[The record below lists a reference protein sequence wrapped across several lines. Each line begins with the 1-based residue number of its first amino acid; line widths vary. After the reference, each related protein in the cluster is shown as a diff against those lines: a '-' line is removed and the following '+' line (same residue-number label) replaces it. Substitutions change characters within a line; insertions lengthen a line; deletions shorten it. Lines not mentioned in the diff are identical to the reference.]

1 MEKDKDTLNGF
12 QAFFDTMN
20 PNVGKNDNDKID
32 LSQNEPLTDEELEA
46 IRKNSKPEDQPKAGK
61 SKTKTQ
67 KEDIIEENE
76 DDDEEVIVD
85 EDDDDDDEEP
95 VNKKETKKD
104 KKDKSTKEEDDSS
117 EEDDDED
124 EPAFDEKN
132 VVTGFF
138 EVLSEKLGWSIDE
151 DDEIP
156 QTAEELVKYFQDII
170 EEESKPTY
178 ANDEVARLD
187 EYVKNGGDIKTY
199 LTIDAELNL
208 DEIEIEDDETNQKLV
223 LKEFLKEKGFS
234 SKSIEK
240 KLQKYADAGLLEDE
254 AEDALEALKEIR
266 EQKKEQLLA
275 DQKKQYEEQTKR
287 QQEFFNTV
295 VSEIKGLDNIRGIK
309 IPEKDKKT
317 LMDYMFKPDSD
328 GVTKYQKDYA
338 KNPKN
343 LIESAYFTMKGDA
356 LINIAKK
363 EGNKNAF
370 DKFKSNLK
378 SSNVSKK
385 SNKEIRSDSDNIW
398 SKLAQ
403 QLRA

>member
-20 PNVGKNDNDKID
+20 PNVGKDDNDKID
-32 LSQNEPLTDEELEA
+32 LSQNEPLTDEELDA
-46 IRKNSKPEDQPKAGK
+46 IRNNSKPEDQPKAGK
-61 SKTKTQ
+61 NKEKNQ
-67 KEDIIEENE
+67 KEEDIEEEDETIE
-76 DDDEEVIVD
+76 DDEI
-85 EDDDDDDEEP
+85 DEEP

-104 KKDKSTKEEDDSS
+104 KKDKSTKEEDDNS

-151 DDEIP
+151 DDEVP
-156 QTAEELVKYFQDII
+156 QTAEDLVKYFQDII
-170 EEESKPTY
+170 EEESKPSY

-187 EYVKNGGDIKTY
+187 EYVKSGGDIKTY
-199 LTIDAELNL
+199 LKIDAELNL

-223 LKEFLKEKGFS
+223 VKEFLKEKGFNE
-234 SKSIEK
+234 KSIEK

-254 AEDALEALKEIR
+254 AEDALEALKEIK

-275 DQKKQYEEQTKR
+275 DQKKQSEEQVKR

-328 GVTKYQKDYA
+328 GITKYQKDYA

-363 EGNKNAF
+363 EGNKTAF

>member
-32 LSQNEPLTDEELEA
+32 LSQNEPLTDEELDA
-46 IRKNSKPEDQPKAGK
+46 IRNNSKPEDQPKAGK
-61 SKTKTQ
+61 NKEKNQ
-67 KEDIIEENE
+67 KEEDIEEEDETIE
-76 DDDEEVIVD
+76 DDEI
-85 EDDDDDDEEP
+85 DEEP

-104 KKDKSTKEEDDSS
+104 KKDKSTKEEDDNS

-132 VVTGFF
+132 AVTGFF

-275 DQKKQYEEQTKR
+275 DQKKQSEEQAKR

>member
-20 PNVGKNDNDKID
+20 PNVGKDDNDKID
-32 LSQNEPLTDEELEA
+32 LSQNEPLTDEELDA
-46 IRKNSKPEDQPKAGK
+46 IRNNSKPEDQPKAGK
-61 SKTKTQ
+61 NKEKNQ
-67 KEDIIEENE
+67 KEEDIEEEDETIE
-76 DDDEEVIVD
+76 DDEI
-85 EDDDDDDEEP
+85 DEEP

-104 KKDKSTKEEDDSS
+104 KKDKSTKEEDNNS
-117 EEDDDED
+117 EEDDNQD

-151 DDEIP
+151 DDEVP
-156 QTAEELVKYFQDII
+156 QTAEDLVKYFQDII
-170 EEESKPTY
+170 EEESKPSY

-187 EYVKNGGDIKTY
+187 EYVKSGGDIKTY
-199 LTIDAELNL
+199 LKIDAELNL

-223 LKEFLKEKGFS
+223 VKEFLKEKGFNE
-234 SKSIEK
+234 KSIEK

-254 AEDALEALKEIR
+254 AEDALEALKEIK

-275 DQKKQYEEQTKR
+275 DQKKQSEEQGKR

-328 GVTKYQKDYA
+328 GITKYQKDYA

-363 EGNKNAF
+363 EGNKTAF

>member
-32 LSQNEPLTDEELEA
+32 LSQNEPLTDEELDA
-46 IRKNSKPEDQPKAGK
+46 IRNNSKPENQPKAGK
-61 SKTKTQ
+61 NKEKNQ
-67 KEDIIEENE
+67 KEEDIEEEDETIE
-76 DDDEEVIVD
+76 DDEI
-85 EDDDDDDEEP
+85 DEEP

-104 KKDKSTKEEDDSS
+104 KKDKSTKEEDDNS
-117 EEDDDED
+117 EEDDNED

-187 EYVKNGGDIKTY
+187 EYIKNGGDIKTY
-199 LTIDAELNL
+199 LKIDAELNL

-254 AEDALEALKEIR
+254 AEDALEALKEIK

>member
-20 PNVGKNDNDKID
+20 PNVGKDDNDKID
-32 LSQNEPLTDEELEA
+32 LSQNEPLTDEELDA
-46 IRKNSKPEDQPKAGK
+46 IRNNSKPEDQPKAGK
-61 SKTKTQ
+61 NKEKNQ
-67 KEDIIEENE
+67 KEEDIEEEDETIE
-76 DDDEEVIVD
+76 DDEI
-85 EDDDDDDEEP
+85 DEEP

-104 KKDKSTKEEDDSS
+104 KKDKSTKEEDDNS

-132 VVTGFF
+132 AVTGFF

-151 DDEIP
+151 DDDVP
-156 QTAEELVKYFQDII
+156 QTAEDLVKYFQDII
-170 EEESKPTY
+170 EEESKPSY

-187 EYVKNGGDIKTY
+187 EYVKSGGDIKTY
-199 LTIDAELNL
+199 LKIDAELNL

-223 LKEFLKEKGFS
+223 VKEFLKEKGFNE
-234 SKSIEK
+234 KSIEK

-254 AEDALEALKEIR
+254 AEDALEALKEIK

-275 DQKKQYEEQTKR
+275 DQKKQSEEQGKR

-328 GVTKYQKDYA
+328 GITKYQKDYA

-363 EGNKNAF
+363 EGNKTAF

>member
-20 PNVGKNDNDKID
+20 PNVGKDDNDKID
-32 LSQNEPLTDEELEA
+32 LSQNEPLTDEELDA
-46 IRKNSKPEDQPKAGK
+46 IRNNSKPEDQPKAGK
-61 SKTKTQ
+61 NKEKNQ
-67 KEDIIEENE
+67 KEEDIEEDDETIE
-76 DDDEEVIVD
+76 DDEI
-85 EDDDDDDEEP
+85 DEEP

-104 KKDKSTKEEDDSS
+104 KKDKSTKEEDNNS

-132 VVTGFF
+132 AVTGFF

-151 DDEIP
+151 DDEVP
-156 QTAEELVKYFQDII
+156 QTAEALVKYFQDII
-170 EEESKPTY
+170 EEESKPSY

-187 EYVKNGGDIKTY
+187 EYIKNGGDIKTY
-199 LTIDAELNL
+199 LKIDAELNL

-223 LKEFLKEKGFS
+223 VKEFLKEKGFNE
-234 SKSIEK
+234 KSIEK

-254 AEDALEALKEIR
+254 AEDALEALKEIK

-275 DQKKQYEEQTKR
+275 DQKKQSEEQGKR

-328 GVTKYQKDYA
+328 GITKYQKDYA

-363 EGNKNAF
+363 EGNKTAF

>member
-20 PNVGKNDNDKID
+20 PNVGKSDNDKID
-32 LSQNEPLTDEELEA
+32 LSQNEPLTDEELDA
-46 IRKNSKPEDQPKAGK
+46 IRNNSKPEDQPKAGK
-61 SKTKTQ
+61 NKEKNQ
-67 KEDIIEENE
+67 KEEDIEEEDETIE
-76 DDDEEVIVD
+76 DDEI
-85 EDDDDDDEEP
+85 DEEP

-104 KKDKSTKEEDDSS
+104 KKDKSTKEEDNNS

-170 EEESKPTY
+170 EEESRPTY

-275 DQKKQYEEQTKR
+275 DQKKQSEEQAKR

>member
-20 PNVGKNDNDKID
+20 PNVGKDDNDKID
-32 LSQNEPLTDEELEA
+32 LSQNEPLTDEELDA
-46 IRKNSKPEDQPKAGK
+46 IRNNSKPEDQPKAGK
-61 SKTKTQ
+61 NKEKNQ
-67 KEDIIEENE
+67 KEEDIEEDDETIE
-76 DDDEEVIVD
+76 DDEI
-85 EDDDDDDEEP
+85 DEEP

-104 KKDKSTKEEDDSS
+104 KKDKSTKEEDNNS
-117 EEDDDED
+117 EEDDNED

-151 DDEIP
+151 DDEVP
-156 QTAEELVKYFQDII
+156 QTAEDLVKYFQDII
-170 EEESKPTY
+170 EEESKPSY

-187 EYVKNGGDIKTY
+187 EYIKNGGDIKTY
-199 LTIDAELNL
+199 LKIDAELNL

-223 LKEFLKEKGFS
+223 VKEFLKEKGFNE
-234 SKSIEK
+234 KSIEK

-254 AEDALEALKEIR
+254 AEDALEALKEIK

-275 DQKKQYEEQTKR
+275 DQKKQSEEQGKR

-328 GVTKYQKDYA
+328 GITKYQKDYA

-363 EGNKNAF
+363 EGNKTAF

>member
-20 PNVGKNDNDKID
+20 PNVGKDDNDKID
-32 LSQNEPLTDEELEA
+32 LSQNEPLTDEELDA
-46 IRKNSKPEDQPKAGK
+46 IRNNSKPEDQPKAGK
-61 SKTKTQ
+61 NKEKNQ
-67 KEDIIEENE
+67 KEEDIEEEDETIE
-76 DDDEEVIVD
+76 DDEI
-85 EDDDDDDEEP
+85 DEEP

-104 KKDKSTKEEDDSS
+104 KKDKSTKEEDNNS

-132 VVTGFF
+132 AVTGFF

-170 EEESKPTY
+170 EEESRPTY

-208 DEIEIEDDETNQKLV
+208 DEIEIEDDEANQKLV

-275 DQKKQYEEQTKR
+275 DQKKQSEEQAKR

>member
-20 PNVGKNDNDKID
+20 PNVGKDDNDKID
-32 LSQNEPLTDEELEA
+32 LSQNEPLTDEELDA
-46 IRKNSKPEDQPKAGK
+46 IRNNSKPEDQPKAGK
-61 SKTKTQ
+61 NKEKNQ
-67 KEDIIEENE
+67 KEEDIEEEDETIE
-76 DDDEEVIVD
+76 DDEI
-85 EDDDDDDEEP
+85 DEEP

-104 KKDKSTKEEDDSS
+104 KKDKSTKEEDNNS

-254 AEDALEALKEIR
+254 AEDALEALKEIK

-275 DQKKQYEEQTKR
+275 DQKKQSEEQAKR

>member
-20 PNVGKNDNDKID
+20 PNVGKSDNDKID
-32 LSQNEPLTDEELEA
+32 LSQNEPLTDEELDA
-46 IRKNSKPEDQPKAGK
+46 IRNNSKPEDQPKAGK
-61 SKTKTQ
+61 NKEKNQ
-67 KEDIIEENE
+67 KEEDIEEEDETIE
-76 DDDEEVIVD
+76 DDEI
-85 EDDDDDDEEP
+85 DEEP

-104 KKDKSTKEEDDSS
+104 KKDKSTKEEDNNS

-170 EEESKPTY
+170 EEESRPTY

>member
-20 PNVGKNDNDKID
+20 PNVGKSDNDKID
-32 LSQNEPLTDEELEA
+32 LSQNEPLTDEELDA
-46 IRKNSKPEDQPKAGK
+46 IRNNSKPEDQPKAGK
-61 SKTKTQ
+61 NKEKNQ
-67 KEDIIEENE
+67 KEEDIEEEDETIE
-76 DDDEEVIVD
+76 DDEI
-85 EDDDDDDEEP
+85 DEEP

-104 KKDKSTKEEDDSS
+104 KKDKSTKEEDDNS

-132 VVTGFF
+132 AVTGFF
-138 EVLSEKLGWSIDE
+138 EVLSEKLGWSIDD

-170 EEESKPTY
+170 EEESRPTY

-254 AEDALEALKEIR
+254 AEDALEALKEIK

>member
-20 PNVGKNDNDKID
+20 PNVGKDDNDKID
-32 LSQNEPLTDEELEA
+32 LSQNEPLTDEELDA
-46 IRKNSKPEDQPKAGK
+46 IRNNSKPEDQPKAGK
-61 SKTKTQ
+61 NKEKNQ
-67 KEDIIEENE
+67 KEEDIEEEDETIE
-76 DDDEEVIVD
+76 DDEI
-85 EDDDDDDEEP
+85 DEEP

-104 KKDKSTKEEDDSS
+104 KKDKSTKEEDNNS

-208 DEIEIEDDETNQKLV
+208 DEIEIEDDEANQKLV

-254 AEDALEALKEIR
+254 AEDALEALKEIK

-275 DQKKQYEEQTKR
+275 DQKKQSEEQAKR

>member
-20 PNVGKNDNDKID
+20 PNVGKDDNDKID
-32 LSQNEPLTDEELEA
+32 LSQNEPLTDEELDA
-46 IRKNSKPEDQPKAGK
+46 IRNNSKPEDQPKAGK
-61 SKTKTQ
+61 NKEKNQ
-67 KEDIIEENE
+67 KEEDIEEEDETIE
-76 DDDEEVIVD
+76 DDEI
-85 EDDDDDDEEP
+85 DEEP

-104 KKDKSTKEEDDSS
+104 KKDKSTKEEDDNS

-132 VVTGFF
+132 AVTGFF

-199 LTIDAELNL
+199 LKIDAELNL

-254 AEDALEALKEIR
+254 AEDALEALKEIK

-275 DQKKQYEEQTKR
+275 DQKKQSEEQGKR

-363 EGNKNAF
+363 EGNKTAF

>member
-32 LSQNEPLTDEELEA
+32 LSQNEPLTDEELDA
-46 IRKNSKPEDQPKAGK
+46 IRNNSKPEDQPKAGK
-61 SKTKTQ
+61 NKEKNQ
-67 KEDIIEENE
+67 KEEDIEEEDETIE
-76 DDDEEVIVD
+76 DDEI
-85 EDDDDDDEEP
+85 DEEP

-104 KKDKSTKEEDDSS
+104 KKDKSTKEEDNNS

-132 VVTGFF
+132 AVTGFF

-170 EEESKPTY
+170 EEESRPTY

-199 LTIDAELNL
+199 LKIDAELNL

-275 DQKKQYEEQTKR
+275 DQKKQSEEQAKR

-328 GVTKYQKDYA
+328 GITKYQKDYA

>member
-20 PNVGKNDNDKID
+20 PNVGKSDNDKID
-32 LSQNEPLTDEELEA
+32 LSQNEPLTDEELDA
-46 IRKNSKPEDQPKAGK
+46 IRNNSKPEDQPKAGK
-61 SKTKTQ
+61 NKEKNQ
-67 KEDIIEENE
+67 KEEDIEEEDETIE
-76 DDDEEVIVD
+76 DDEI
-85 EDDDDDDEEP
+85 DEEP

-104 KKDKSTKEEDDSS
+104 KKDKSTKEEDDNS

-187 EYVKNGGDIKTY
+187 EYIKNGGDIKTY
-199 LTIDAELNL
+199 LKIDAELNL

-254 AEDALEALKEIR
+254 AEDALEALKEIK

>member
-20 PNVGKNDNDKID
+20 PNVGKDDNDKID
-32 LSQNEPLTDEELEA
+32 LSQNEPLTDEELDA
-46 IRKNSKPEDQPKAGK
+46 IRNNSKPEDQPKAGK
-61 SKTKTQ
+61 NKEKNQ
-67 KEDIIEENE
+67 KEEDIEEDDETIE
-76 DDDEEVIVD
+76 DDEI
-85 EDDDDDDEEP
+85 DEEP

-104 KKDKSTKEEDDSS
+104 KKDKSTKEEDNNS

-132 VVTGFF
+132 AVTGFF

-151 DDEIP
+151 DDDVP
-156 QTAEELVKYFQDII
+156 QTAEDLVKYFQDII
-170 EEESKPTY
+170 EEESKPSY

-199 LTIDAELNL
+199 LKIDAELNL

-223 LKEFLKEKGFS
+223 VKEFLKEKGFNE
-234 SKSIEK
+234 KSIEK

-254 AEDALEALKEIR
+254 AEDALEALKEIK

-275 DQKKQYEEQTKR
+275 DQKKQSEEQGKR

-328 GVTKYQKDYA
+328 GITKYQKDYA

-363 EGNKNAF
+363 EGNKTAF

>member
-20 PNVGKNDNDKID
+20 PNVGKSDNDKID
-32 LSQNEPLTDEELEA
+32 LSQNEPLTDEELDA
-46 IRKNSKPEDQPKAGK
+46 IRNNSKPEDQPKAGK
-61 SKTKTQ
+61 NKEKNQ
-67 KEDIIEENE
+67 KEEDIEEEDETIE
-76 DDDEEVIVD
+76 DDEI
-85 EDDDDDDEEP
+85 DEEP

-104 KKDKSTKEEDDSS
+104 KKDKSTKEEDNNS
-117 EEDDDED
+117 EEDDNED
-124 EPAFDEKN
+124 ESAFDEKN
-132 VVTGFF
+132 AVTGFF
-138 EVLSEKLGWSIDE
+138 EVLSEKLGWSIDD

-170 EEESKPTY
+170 EEESRPTY

-254 AEDALEALKEIR
+254 AEDALEALKEIK

-378 SSNVSKK
+378 SSNISKK

>member
-1 MEKDKDTLNGF
+1 M
-12 QAFFDTMN
+12 
-20 PNVGKNDNDKID
+20 
-32 LSQNEPLTDEELEA
+32 TDEELDA
-46 IRKNSKPEDQPKAGK
+46 IRNNSKPEDQPKAGK
-61 SKTKTQ
+61 NKEKNQ
-67 KEDIIEENE
+67 KEEDIEEEDETIE
-76 DDDEEVIVD
+76 DDEI
-85 EDDDDDDEEP
+85 DEEP

-104 KKDKSTKEEDDSS
+104 KKDKSTKEEDNNS

-151 DDEIP
+151 DDEVP
-156 QTAEELVKYFQDII
+156 QTAEDLVKYFQDII
-170 EEESKPTY
+170 EEESKPSY

-199 LTIDAELNL
+199 LKIDAELNL

-223 LKEFLKEKGFS
+223 VKEFLKEKGFNE
-234 SKSIEK
+234 KSIEK

-254 AEDALEALKEIR
+254 AEDALEALKEIK

-275 DQKKQYEEQTKR
+275 DQKKQSEEQGKR

-328 GVTKYQKDYA
+328 GITKYQKDYA

-363 EGNKNAF
+363 EGNKTAF

>member
-32 LSQNEPLTDEELEA
+32 LSQNEPLTDEELDA
-46 IRKNSKPEDQPKAGK
+46 IRNNSKPEDQPKAGK
-61 SKTKTQ
+61 NKEKNQ
-67 KEDIIEENE
+67 KEEDIEEEDETIE
-76 DDDEEVIVD
+76 DDEI
-85 EDDDDDDEEP
+85 DEEP

-104 KKDKSTKEEDDSS
+104 KKDKSTKEEDDNS

-199 LTIDAELNL
+199 LKIDAELNL

-275 DQKKQYEEQTKR
+275 DQKKQSEEQAKR

>member
-32 LSQNEPLTDEELEA
+32 LSQNEPLTDEELDA
-46 IRKNSKPEDQPKAGK
+46 IRNNSKPEDQPKAGK
-61 SKTKTQ
+61 NKEKNQ
-67 KEDIIEENE
+67 KEEDIEEEDETIE
-76 DDDEEVIVD
+76 DDEI
-85 EDDDDDDEEP
+85 DEEP

-104 KKDKSTKEEDDSS
+104 KKDKSTKEEDNNS

-170 EEESKPTY
+170 EEESRPTY

-254 AEDALEALKEIR
+254 AEDALEALKEIK

-275 DQKKQYEEQTKR
+275 DQKKQSEEQAKR

>member
-20 PNVGKNDNDKID
+20 PNVGKDDNDKID
-32 LSQNEPLTDEELEA
+32 LSQNEPLTDEELDA
-46 IRKNSKPEDQPKAGK
+46 IRNNSKPEDQPKAGK
-61 SKTKTQ
+61 NKEKNQ
-67 KEDIIEENE
+67 KEEDIEEEDETIE
-76 DDDEEVIVD
+76 DDEI
-85 EDDDDDDEEP
+85 DEEP

-104 KKDKSTKEEDDSS
+104 KKDKSTKEEDDNS

-151 DDEIP
+151 DDEVP
-156 QTAEELVKYFQDII
+156 QTAEDLVKYFQDII
-170 EEESKPTY
+170 EEESKPSY

-187 EYVKNGGDIKTY
+187 EYVKSGGDIKTY
-199 LTIDAELNL
+199 LKIDAELNL

-223 LKEFLKEKGFS
+223 VKEFLKEKGFNE
-234 SKSIEK
+234 KSIEK

-254 AEDALEALKEIR
+254 AEDALEALKEIK

-275 DQKKQYEEQTKR
+275 DQKKQSEEQGKR

-328 GVTKYQKDYA
+328 GITKYQKDYA

-363 EGNKNAF
+363 EGNKTAF

>member
-32 LSQNEPLTDEELEA
+32 LSQNEPLTDEELDA
-46 IRKNSKPEDQPKAGK
+46 IRNNSKPEDQPKTGK
-61 SKTKTQ
+61 NKEKNQ
-67 KEDIIEENE
+67 KEEDIEEEDETIE
-76 DDDEEVIVD
+76 DDEI
-85 EDDDDDDEEP
+85 DEEP

-104 KKDKSTKEEDDSS
+104 KKDKSTKEEDNNS

-132 VVTGFF
+132 AVTGFF

-170 EEESKPTY
+170 EEESRPTY

-275 DQKKQYEEQTKR
+275 DQKKQSEEQAKR

>member
-20 PNVGKNDNDKID
+20 PNVGKDDNDKID
-32 LSQNEPLTDEELEA
+32 LSQNEPLTDEELDA
-46 IRKNSKPEDQPKAGK
+46 IRNNSKPEDQPKAGK
-61 SKTKTQ
+61 NKEKNQ
-67 KEDIIEENE
+67 KEEDIEEDDETIE
-76 DDDEEVIVD
+76 DDEI
-85 EDDDDDDEEP
+85 DEEP

-104 KKDKSTKEEDDSS
+104 KKDKSTKEEDNNS

-151 DDEIP
+151 DDDVP
-156 QTAEELVKYFQDII
+156 QTAEDLVKYFQDII
-170 EEESKPTY
+170 EEESKPSY

-187 EYVKNGGDIKTY
+187 EYVKSGGDIKTY
-199 LTIDAELNL
+199 LKIDAELNL

-223 LKEFLKEKGFS
+223 VKEFLKEKGFNE
-234 SKSIEK
+234 KSIEK

-254 AEDALEALKEIR
+254 AEDALEALKEIK

-275 DQKKQYEEQTKR
+275 DQKKQSEEQGKR

-328 GVTKYQKDYA
+328 GITKYQKDYA

-363 EGNKNAF
+363 EGNKTAF

>member
-20 PNVGKNDNDKID
+20 PNVGKDDNDKID
-32 LSQNEPLTDEELEA
+32 LSQNEPLTDEELDA
-46 IRKNSKPEDQPKAGK
+46 IRNNSKPEDQPKAGK
-61 SKTKTQ
+61 NKEKNQ
-67 KEDIIEENE
+67 KEEDIEEDDETIE
-76 DDDEEVIVD
+76 DDEI
-85 EDDDDDDEEP
+85 DEEP

-104 KKDKSTKEEDDSS
+104 KKDKSTKEEDNNS

-132 VVTGFF
+132 AVTGFF

-151 DDEIP
+151 DDDVP
-156 QTAEELVKYFQDII
+156 QTAEDLVKYFQDII
-170 EEESKPTY
+170 EEESKPSY

-187 EYVKNGGDIKTY
+187 EYIKNGGDIKTY
-199 LTIDAELNL
+199 LKIDAELNL

-223 LKEFLKEKGFS
+223 VKEFLKEKGFNE
-234 SKSIEK
+234 KSIEK

-254 AEDALEALKEIR
+254 AEDALEALKEIK

-275 DQKKQYEEQTKR
+275 DQKKQSEEQVKR

-328 GVTKYQKDYA
+328 GITKYQKDYA

-363 EGNKNAF
+363 EGNKTAF

>member
-20 PNVGKNDNDKID
+20 PNVGKDDNDKID
-32 LSQNEPLTDEELEA
+32 LSQNEPLTDEELDA
-46 IRKNSKPEDQPKAGK
+46 IRNNSKPEDQPKAGK
-61 SKTKTQ
+61 NKEKNQ
-67 KEDIIEENE
+67 KEEDIEEEDETIE
-76 DDDEEVIVD
+76 DDEI
-85 EDDDDDDEEP
+85 DEEP

-104 KKDKSTKEEDDSS
+104 KKDKSTKEEDNNS

-124 EPAFDEKN
+124 EPVFDEKN
-132 VVTGFF
+132 AVTGFF

-151 DDEIP
+151 DDDVP
-156 QTAEELVKYFQDII
+156 QTAEDLVKYFQDII
-170 EEESKPTY
+170 EEESKPSY

-199 LTIDAELNL
+199 LKIDAELNL

-223 LKEFLKEKGFS
+223 VKEFLKEKGFNE
-234 SKSIEK
+234 KSIEK

-254 AEDALEALKEIR
+254 AEDALEALKEIK

-275 DQKKQYEEQTKR
+275 DQKKQSEEQVKR

-328 GVTKYQKDYA
+328 GITKYQKDYA

-363 EGNKNAF
+363 EGNKTAF

>member
-32 LSQNEPLTDEELEA
+32 LSQNEPLTDEELDA
-46 IRKNSKPEDQPKAGK
+46 IRNNSKPEDQPKAGK
-61 SKTKTQ
+61 NKEKNQ
-67 KEDIIEENE
+67 KEEDIEEEDETIE
-76 DDDEEVIVD
+76 DDEI
-85 EDDDDDDEEP
+85 DEEP

-104 KKDKSTKEEDDSS
+104 KKDKSTKEEDNNS

-275 DQKKQYEEQTKR
+275 DQKKQSEEQAKR

>member
-20 PNVGKNDNDKID
+20 PNVGKDDNDKID
-32 LSQNEPLTDEELEA
+32 LSQNEPLTDEELDA
-46 IRKNSKPEDQPKAGK
+46 IRNNSKPEDQPKAGK
-61 SKTKTQ
+61 NKEKNQ
-67 KEDIIEENE
+67 KEEDIEEDDETIE
-76 DDDEEVIVD
+76 DDEI
-85 EDDDDDDEEP
+85 DEEP

-104 KKDKSTKEEDDSS
+104 KKDKSTKEEDNNS

-124 EPAFDEKN
+124 EPVFDEKN
-132 VVTGFF
+132 AVTGFF

-151 DDEIP
+151 DDEVP
-156 QTAEELVKYFQDII
+156 QTAEDLVKYFQDII
-170 EEESKPTY
+170 EEESKPSY

-187 EYVKNGGDIKTY
+187 EYVKSGGDIKTY
-199 LTIDAELNL
+199 LKIDAELNL

-223 LKEFLKEKGFS
+223 VKEFLKEKGFNE
-234 SKSIEK
+234 KSIEK

-254 AEDALEALKEIR
+254 AEDALEALKEIK

-275 DQKKQYEEQTKR
+275 DQKKQSEEQGKR

-328 GVTKYQKDYA
+328 GITKYQKDYA

-363 EGNKNAF
+363 EGNKTAF

>member
-20 PNVGKNDNDKID
+20 PNVGKDDNDKID
-32 LSQNEPLTDEELEA
+32 LSQNEPLTDEELDA
-46 IRKNSKPEDQPKAGK
+46 IRNNSKPEDQPKAGK
-61 SKTKTQ
+61 NKEKNQ
-67 KEDIIEENE
+67 KEEDIEEEDETIE
-76 DDDEEVIVD
+76 DDEI
-85 EDDDDDDEEP
+85 DEEP

-104 KKDKSTKEEDDSS
+104 KKDKSTKEEDNNS
-117 EEDDDED
+117 EEDGDEE

-151 DDEIP
+151 DDEVP
-156 QTAEELVKYFQDII
+156 QTAEDLVKYFQDII
-170 EEESKPTY
+170 EEESKPSY

-187 EYVKNGGDIKTY
+187 EYIKNGGDIKTY
-199 LTIDAELNL
+199 LKIDAELNL

-223 LKEFLKEKGFS
+223 VKEFLKEKGFNE
-234 SKSIEK
+234 KSIEK

-254 AEDALEALKEIR
+254 AEDALEALKEIK

-275 DQKKQYEEQTKR
+275 DQKKQSEEQGKR

-328 GVTKYQKDYA
+328 GITKYQKDYA

-363 EGNKNAF
+363 EGNKTAF

>member
-32 LSQNEPLTDEELEA
+32 LSQNEPLTDEELDA
-46 IRKNSKPEDQPKAGK
+46 IRNNSKPEDQPKAGK
-61 SKTKTQ
+61 NKEKNQ
-67 KEDIIEENE
+67 KEEDIEEEDETIE
-76 DDDEEVIVD
+76 DDEI
-85 EDDDDDDEEP
+85 DEEP

-104 KKDKSTKEEDDSS
+104 KKDKSTKEEDDNS

-170 EEESKPTY
+170 EEESRPTY

-208 DEIEIEDDETNQKLV
+208 DEIEIEDDEANQKLV
-223 LKEFLKEKGFS
+223 LKEFLKEKGFNA
-234 SKSIEK
+234 KSIEK

-275 DQKKQYEEQTKR
+275 DQKKQSEEQTKR

-378 SSNVSKK
+378 SSNISKK

>member
-20 PNVGKNDNDKID
+20 PNVGKDDNDKID
-32 LSQNEPLTDEELEA
+32 LSQNEPLTDEELDA
-46 IRKNSKPEDQPKAGK
+46 IRNNSKPEDQPKAGK
-61 SKTKTQ
+61 NKEKNQ
-67 KEDIIEENE
+67 KEEDIEEDDETIE
-76 DDDEEVIVD
+76 DDEI
-85 EDDDDDDEEP
+85 DEEP

-104 KKDKSTKEEDDSS
+104 KKDKSTKEEDNNS

-132 VVTGFF
+132 AVTGFF

-151 DDEIP
+151 DDEVP
-156 QTAEELVKYFQDII
+156 QTAEDLVKYFQDII
-170 EEESKPTY
+170 EEESKPSY
-178 ANDEVARLD
+178 ANDEVARID

-199 LTIDAELNL
+199 LKIDAELNL

-223 LKEFLKEKGFS
+223 VKEFLKEKGFNE
-234 SKSIEK
+234 KSIEK

-254 AEDALEALKEIR
+254 AEDALEALKEIK

-275 DQKKQYEEQTKR
+275 DQKKQSEEQVKR

-328 GVTKYQKDYA
+328 GITKYQKDYA

-363 EGNKNAF
+363 EGNKTAF

>member
-20 PNVGKNDNDKID
+20 PNVGKSDNDKID
-32 LSQNEPLTDEELEA
+32 LSQNEPLTDEELDA
-46 IRKNSKPEDQPKAGK
+46 IRNNSKPEDQPKAGK
-61 SKTKTQ
+61 NKEKNQ
-67 KEDIIEENE
+67 KEEDIEEEDETIE
-76 DDDEEVIVD
+76 DDEI
-85 EDDDDDDEEP
+85 DEEP

-104 KKDKSTKEEDDSS
+104 KKDKSTKEEDNNS
-117 EEDDDED
+117 EEDDNED
-124 EPAFDEKN
+124 ESAFDEKN
-132 VVTGFF
+132 AVTGFF
-138 EVLSEKLGWSIDE
+138 EVLSEKLGWSIDD

-170 EEESKPTY
+170 EEESRPTY

-275 DQKKQYEEQTKR
+275 DQKKQSEEQAKR

-378 SSNVSKK
+378 SSNISKK

>member
-20 PNVGKNDNDKID
+20 PNVGKDDNDKID
-32 LSQNEPLTDEELEA
+32 LSQNEPLTDEELDA
-46 IRKNSKPEDQPKAGK
+46 IRNNSKPEDQPKAGK
-61 SKTKTQ
+61 NKEKNQ
-67 KEDIIEENE
+67 KEEDIEEEDETIE
-76 DDDEEVIVD
+76 DDEI
-85 EDDDDDDEEP
+85 DEEP

-104 KKDKSTKEEDDSS
+104 KKDKSTKEEDNNS
-117 EEDDDED
+117 EEDGDED

-151 DDEIP
+151 DDEVP
-156 QTAEELVKYFQDII
+156 QTAEDLVKYFQDII
-170 EEESKPTY
+170 EEESKPSY

-187 EYVKNGGDIKTY
+187 EYIKNGGDIKTY
-199 LTIDAELNL
+199 LKIDAELNL

-223 LKEFLKEKGFS
+223 VKEFLKEKGFNE
-234 SKSIEK
+234 KSIEK

-254 AEDALEALKEIR
+254 AEDALEALKEIK

-275 DQKKQYEEQTKR
+275 DQKKQSEEQGKR

-328 GVTKYQKDYA
+328 GITKYQKDYA

-363 EGNKNAF
+363 EGNKTAF

>member
-20 PNVGKNDNDKID
+20 PNVGKDDNDKID
-32 LSQNEPLTDEELEA
+32 LSQNEPLTDEELDA
-46 IRKNSKPEDQPKAGK
+46 IRNNSKPEDQPKAGK
-61 SKTKTQ
+61 NKEKNQ
-67 KEDIIEENE
+67 KEEDIEEEDETIE
-76 DDDEEVIVD
+76 DDEI
-85 EDDDDDDEEP
+85 DEEP

-104 KKDKSTKEEDDSS
+104 KKDKSTKEEDNNS
-117 EEDDDED
+117 EEDGDED

-151 DDEIP
+151 DDEVP
-156 QTAEELVKYFQDII
+156 QTAEDLVKYFQDII
-170 EEESKPTY
+170 EEESKPSY

-199 LTIDAELNL
+199 LKIDAELNL

-223 LKEFLKEKGFS
+223 VKEFLKEKGFNE
-234 SKSIEK
+234 KSIEK

-254 AEDALEALKEIR
+254 AEDALEALKEIK

-275 DQKKQYEEQTKR
+275 DQKKQSEEQGKR

-328 GVTKYQKDYA
+328 GITKYQKDYA

-363 EGNKNAF
+363 EGNKTAF

>member
-20 PNVGKNDNDKID
+20 PNVGKDDNDKID
-32 LSQNEPLTDEELEA
+32 LSQNEPLTDEELDA
-46 IRKNSKPEDQPKAGK
+46 IRNNSKPEDQPKAGK
-61 SKTKTQ
+61 NKEKNQ
-67 KEDIIEENE
+67 KEEDEEDIEEDDETIE
-76 DDDEEVIVD
+76 DDEI
-85 EDDDDDDEEP
+85 DEEP

-104 KKDKSTKEEDDSS
+104 KKDKSTKEEDDDS
-117 EEDDDED
+117 EEDDNED
-124 EPAFDEKN
+124 ESTFDEKN

-151 DDEIP
+151 DDEVP
-156 QTAEELVKYFQDII
+156 QTAEALVKYFQDII
-170 EEESKPTY
+170 EEESKPSY

-199 LTIDAELNL
+199 LKLDAELNL
-208 DEIEIEDDETNQKLV
+208 DEIEIEDDEANQKLV
-223 LKEFLKEKGFS
+223 LKEFLKEKGFNA
-234 SKSIEK
+234 KSIEK

-254 AEDALEALKEIR
+254 AEDALEALKEIK

-328 GVTKYQKDYA
+328 GITKYQKDYA
-338 KNPKN
+338 KSPKN

-363 EGNKNAF
+363 EGNKTAF

-385 SNKEIRSDSDNIW
+385 SNKEIRSNSDNIW

>member
-20 PNVGKNDNDKID
+20 PNVGKDDNDKID
-32 LSQNEPLTDEELEA
+32 LSQNEPLTDEELDA
-46 IRKNSKPEDQPKAGK
+46 IRNNSKPEDQPKTGK
-61 SKTKTQ
+61 NKEKNQ
-67 KEDIIEENE
+67 KEEDIEEEDETIE
-76 DDDEEVIVD
+76 DDEI
-85 EDDDDDDEEP
+85 DEEP

-104 KKDKSTKEEDDSS
+104 KKDKSTKEEDNNS

-132 VVTGFF
+132 AVTGFF

-151 DDEIP
+151 DDEVP
-156 QTAEELVKYFQDII
+156 QTAEALVKYFQDII
-170 EEESKPTY
+170 EEESKPSY

-187 EYVKNGGDIKTY
+187 EYIKNGGDIKTY
-199 LTIDAELNL
+199 LKIDAELNL

-223 LKEFLKEKGFS
+223 VKEFLKEKGFNE
-234 SKSIEK
+234 KSIEK

-254 AEDALEALKEIR
+254 AEDALEALKEIK

-275 DQKKQYEEQTKR
+275 DQKKQSEEQGKR

-328 GVTKYQKDYA
+328 GITKYQKDYA

-363 EGNKNAF
+363 EGNKTAF

>member
-20 PNVGKNDNDKID
+20 PNVGKSDNDKID
-32 LSQNEPLTDEELEA
+32 LSQNEPLTDEELDA
-46 IRKNSKPEDQPKAGK
+46 IRNNSKPEDQPKAGK
-61 SKTKTQ
+61 NKEKNQ
-67 KEDIIEENE
+67 KEEDIEEEDETIE
-76 DDDEEVIVD
+76 DDEI
-85 EDDDDDDEEP
+85 DEEP

-104 KKDKSTKEEDDSS
+104 KKDKSTKEEDDNS
-117 EEDDDED
+117 EEDDNED
-124 EPAFDEKN
+124 ESAFDEKN
-132 VVTGFF
+132 AVTGFF

-199 LTIDAELNL
+199 LKIDAELNL

-254 AEDALEALKEIR
+254 AEDALEALKEIK

-275 DQKKQYEEQTKR
+275 DQKKQSEEQAKR